1 MDLSTCPLQTVD
13 GWCWFFC
20 VTGVAV
26 VLVVV
31 AVHIVGLVAVVAIAV
46 VAVGVVV
53 MSWLWLMTW
62 RDLLMLSHKQ
72 VTYICARPKTT
83 RY

>member
-31 AVHIVGLVAVVAIAV
+31 AVHVVGLV
-46 VAVGVVV
+46 VAVGACVTSW
-53 MSWLWLMTW
+53 SWLK
-62 RDLLMLSHKQ
+62 H
-72 VTYICARPKTT
+72 
-83 RY
+83 